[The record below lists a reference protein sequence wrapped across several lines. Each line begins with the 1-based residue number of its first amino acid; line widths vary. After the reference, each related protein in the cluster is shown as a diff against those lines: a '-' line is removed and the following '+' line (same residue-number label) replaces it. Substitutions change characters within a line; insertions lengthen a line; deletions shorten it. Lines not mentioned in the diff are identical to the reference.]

1 MSWRVTHV
9 DHAQRRR
16 QVELQCAAR
25 SAAEAMVVLM
35 YGTPAYLAAVR
46 VADGAP
52 AEPCITPCMA
62 EFERCVLLA
71 ERVRRLRHR
80 AAQIRA
86 GSAVY
91 VMTLAELEAAA
102 RRCEAEL
109 RAAADTA
116 LSQGEPCNGACKR
129 YGTCRCDER
138 VAS

>member
-16 QVELQCAAR
+16 QVELQCEGR
-25 SAAEAMVVLM
+25 TAAETVTVLM
-35 YGTPAYLAAVR
+35 YGAPTYMAAVR
-46 VADGAP
+46 VADGLPPAP
-52 AEPCITPCMA
+52 QACPCLA
-62 EFERCVLLA
+62 EFERCVELA
-71 ERVRRLRHR
+71 AKVRKLRSW

-86 GSAVY
+86 GGKTY
-91 VMTLAELEAAA
+91 VMTLGQIEAAA
-102 RRCEAEL
+102 RSCEAEL

-116 LSQGEPCNGACKR
+116 LSQSEPCTGACKR